1 MNNSIHIDR
10 ICNISRVSLW
20 FESSLSS
27 PLKLS
32 NLHQQYCYYLIYL
45 SKANMQTK
53 PSLVKYWTKLACK
66 GNEYISTHTHPPTY
80 NIWYKLTFIS
90 KALMSHNFQGS
101 SSVSLERWF
110 DQSIEMRK
118 RSRHNYSFFNVS
130 EYVFLQLGF
139 HLHGVLAR
147 IYNID

>member
-66 GNEYISTHTHPPTY
+66 GNEYISTHTHPPTHPPIIFDI
-80 NIWYKLTFIS
+80 NLPSSLKLWWAITC
-90 KALMSHNFQGS
+90 KALRVFRLKDGLIKALKWGREAAITILSSMFLNMSFSN
-101 SSVSLERWF
+101 
-110 DQSIEMRK
+110 
-118 RSRHNYSFFNVS
+118 
-130 EYVFLQLGF
+130 
-139 HLHGVLAR
+139 
-147 IYNID
+147 